1 MGETTVAYATRLRE
15 KANDCDFDTNCD
27 ERILEH
33 LIQTIENKGLIQKC
47 ISKAWTLSEFLME
60 AGQIEDISLQMK
72 DMKIGPDD
80 RDVAKVE
87 ESTRRNTR
95 TNMNSRSKHGQTCS
109 NCGYEDH
116 PQKNCPAFGKKC
128 RICSRYNH
136 FASVC
141 RSERGRYEQ
150 GQRQSGG
157 SKRYQRRN
165 RVKRTTETDSD
176 GDGSSDE
183 EFLTK
188 SVVHM
193 QIKMIRKKYGLEK
206 TVPLMVND
214 IYIRAEPDSGADVNV
229 MDEHQY
235 RALLHRSDSTMD
247 LHKSSTRLRT
257 LQNDLPIKGEFD
269 AILRNQTC
277 GTRARFLVIKGKI
290 NSPPLISKDTLIE
303 LGMMQIKED
312 GSFANQNDMRIP
324 EEISDIRA
332 VTTTI
337 THQAIAAITNKFST
351 VFEGI
356 GRVKDLKN
364 GRELYVKFS
373 MKQNAAPVAQRPRPV
388 PYYLQKP
395 LRLWLDQCVEDGIF
409 ESVPPDEPVTWCSP
423 VVVQPKPKFIHVPKD
438 QLQPNMIRACIDLRV
453 PNKYMERNRITQ
465 GPIVE
470 DFTYKFHE
478 CVVFSKLDL
487 RSGYH
492 QLMLHPDSRAVV
504 TFSTPWGNYRP
515 KRLVF
520 GAKSSQDLFDDM
532 MFRIFGDIPMC
543 LNQRDDI
550 LVGGRT
556 MEEHNKT
563 LEMVFQRAK
572 DFGIT
577 FNLDKC
583 QFGVD
588 ELEFYGY
595 RFTKEGLKPTM
606 DKVKAVKD
614 SRCPET
620 KEAVRSFLGM
630 TGYLSK
636 FVPRYT
642 SITAP
647 LRRLTQKDVRFKWGK
662 DEQAAFEELKHS
674 ITSDKTMIFFNPNK
688 AIVVRV
694 EASYHDGLSAGLFQD
709 VGNGLQPVHFISRTM
724 TDTEKRYSQTEKD
737 ALAVRWAKNRFRMYL
752 LGAPRFKII
761 TGHKPLLSMF
771 NKVTAK
777 LPPRIERWVMDM
789 QDVDYELVYEPG
801 KDEQDPLDF
810 LSRHPLPVSGTDNT
824 EKIVKSVINA
834 EHAVVLDHIREETQ
848 NDRQLKKLR
857 GIITREDWEKHRKDS
872 DIIQFYSIK
881 DELFVA
887 DGLVFRLNQIVL
899 PEKLRRT
906 VIKAAHS
913 MGHLGM
919 TKTKQMLRQKYWFP
933 EMNKMVEQ
941 LVRNCYEC
949 QVTTRE
955 HRQEPLKMTKIPEN
969 PWQVVSVDFGGPY
982 PDGHYNLVVI
992 DKRTRYPEVE
1002 SLSST
1007 AMKSTKEKLKKIFAT
1022 YGTPEQL
1029 ETDNGPPFQSK
1040 EFAEFAVKEGF
1051 KHHRIT
1057 PLHPK
1062 ANGEAENFMKLLN
1075 KTEQRARLENKPAKM
1090 AIQELLTGYRSTP
1103 HPATGVTPYD
1113 AMMNRKVRTKLDY
1126 TQRKMDTQQQ
1136 ERAQMN
1142 ARDNDYKM
1150 KIKRNAENKNTKKHE
1165 FAVGD
1170 YVLVQ
1175 QDKVN
1180 KWTAPYESTYY
1191 IIHKIKGSTIWAR
1204 RVTDGREVCRHSTFF
1219 KYIEQPETTRGPMKR
1234 SQENQADNWRE
1245 TALRKAKVGERTS
1258 QAQDNVDDGTQE
1270 PEHVETIP
1278 RRSQRLRQRPNRYGD
1293 YMYY

>member
-1 MGETTVAYATRLRE
+1 MVRLQT
-15 KANDCDFDTNCD
+15 KMTCIPGAVSD
-27 ERILEH
+27 ILSV
-33 LIQTIENKGLIQKC
+33 T
-47 ISKAWTLSEFLME
+47 
-60 AGQIEDISLQMK
+60 
-72 DMKIGPDD
+72 
-80 RDVAKVE
+80 
-87 ESTRRNTR
+87 
-95 TNMNSRSKHGQTCS
+95 TNMT
-109 NCGYEDH
+109 
-116 PQKNCPAFGKKC
+116 
-128 RICSRYNH
+128 
-136 FASVC
+136 
-141 RSERGRYEQ
+141 
-150 GQRQSGG
+150 RQS
-157 SKRYQRRN
+157 
-165 RVKRTTETDSD
+165 
-176 GDGSSDE
+176 
-183 EFLTK
+183 
-188 SVVHM
+188 
-193 QIKMIRKKYGLEK
+193 I
-206 TVPLMVND
+206 
-214 IYIRAEPDSGADVNV
+214 
-229 MDEHQY
+229 
-235 RALLHRSDSTMD
+235 
-247 LHKSSTRLRT
+247 
-257 LQNDLPIKGEFD
+257 
-269 AILRNQTC
+269 
-277 GTRARFLVIKGKI
+277 
-290 NSPPLISKDTLIE
+290 
-303 LGMMQIKED
+303 
-312 GSFANQNDMRIP
+312 
-324 EEISDIRA
+324 EEITS
-332 VTTTI
+332 
-337 THQAIAAITNKFST
+337 KFSS

-356 GRVKDLKN
+356 GLIKDMKN
-364 GRELYVKFS
+364 DKELYVQFS
-373 MKQNAAPVAQRPRPV
+373 MKESAAPVAQRPRPV

-409 ESVPPDEPVTWCSP
+409 ESVPTDEPITWCSP
-423 VVVQPKPKFIHVPKD
+423 VVVQPKPKFLHVPNDK
-438 QLQPNMIRACIDLRV
+438 LQPNMIRACIDLRV
-453 PNKYMERNRITQ
+453 PNKHMERNRITQ

-492 QLMLHPDSRAVV
+492 QLLLHPDSRAVV

-532 MFRIFGDIPMC
+532 MFRVFGDIPMC

-563 LEMVFQRAK
+563 LESVFQRAK

-583 QFGVD
+583 QLGVE
-588 ELEFYGY
+588 ELEFYGD
-595 RFTKEGLKPTM
+595 RFTNEGLKPTL

-630 TGYLSK
+630 MGYLSK

-647 LRRLTQKDVRFKWGK
+647 LRKLTQKDVRFQWGK
-662 DEQAAFEELKHS
+662 DEQVAFEKLKES

-709 VGNGLQPVHFISRTM
+709 IGKGLQPVHFISRNM

-810 LSRHPLPVSGTDNT
+810 LSRHPLPVSGTDST
-824 EKIVKSVINA
+824 EKVIKSVINS

-848 NDRQLKKLR
+848 NDKQLKKLCDR
-857 GIITREDWEKHRKDS
+857 IMKEDWEKHRKDA
-872 DIIQFYSIK
+872 DISQFYSIK
-881 DELFVA
+881 DELYVA
-887 DGLVFRLNQIVL
+887 DGLVFRLNQIII
-899 PEKLRRT
+899 PGKLRRT

-913 MGHLGM
+913 LGHLGM

-941 LVRNCYEC
+941 LVGQCYEC

-955 HRQEPLKMTKIPEN
+955 HRQEPLKMTEIPEK

-1002 SLSST
+1002 TLYST
-1007 AMKSTKEKLKKIFAT
+1007 AVKPTKEKLKKVFAT

-1029 ETDNGPPFQSK
+1029 ETDNGPPFHAK
-1040 EFAEFAVKEGF
+1040 EFAEFAVEEGF
-1051 KHHRIT
+1051 RHHRIT
-1057 PLHPK
+1057 PLHPR

-1075 KTEQRARLENKPAKM
+1075 KSEQRARLENKPSKI
-1090 AIQELLTGYRSTP
+1090 AIQELLIGYRSTP
-1103 HPATGVTPYD
+1103 HPATGITPYD

-1126 TQRKMDTQQQ
+1126 TQREIEIG
-1136 ERAQMN
+1136 ERNKNQVDD
-1142 ARDNDYKM
+1142 RDKEYKM
-1150 KIKRNAENKNTKKHE
+1150 KIKNNAENNNTKRHDLV
-1165 FAVGD
+1165 VGD
-1170 YVLVQ
+1170 YVLVE

-1180 KWTAPYESTYY
+1180 KWTAPYESAAY
-1191 IIHKIKGSTIWAR
+1191 IVHKIRGSTIWAR
-1204 RVTDGREVCRHSTFF
+1204 RETDGQEVCRNSTFF
-1219 KYIEQPETTRGPMKR
+1219 KYIPRKSKGPEEKEREKR
-1234 SQENQADNWRE
+1234 RPDNWRE
-1245 TALRKAKVGERTS
+1245 TVLRKAKIGKPTILER
-1258 QAQDNVDDGTQE
+1258 DNGADEPNRRQE
-1270 PEHVETIP
+1270 PEQIETIP
-1278 RRSQRLRQRPNRYGD
+1278 RRSQRIRQKPNRYGD
-1293 YMYY
+1293 FIYYN